1 MSLVDILPSIRSLPR
16 TERIRL
22 IQLLA
27 EDLASEEATQGLTAG
42 TEYPV
47 WSPYD
52 SFAAADALQEFLLND
67 ERAHS

>member
-1 MSLVDILPSIRSLPR
+1 MSLVEILPSIRSLSR

-27 EDLASEEATQGLTAG
+27 EDLASEEAMLGLTVGA
-42 TEYPV
+42 EYPV

-52 SFAAADALQEFLLND
+52 SFAAADTLQEFLHRD
-67 ERAHS
+67 EGAHS

>member
-1 MSLVDILPSIRSLPR
+1 MSLVELLPNVRALPR
-16 TERIRL
+16 TDRIRL

-27 EDLASEEATQGLTAG
+27 EELASEEATLPLASE

-52 SFAAADALQEFLLND
+52 SFAAAATLHEFLCRTED
-67 ERAHS
+67 AGS

>member
-1 MSLVDILPSIRSLPR
+1 MSLVEILPNIRSLPR
-16 TERIRL
+16 TDRIRL

-27 EDLASEEATQGLTAG
+27 EDLASEEATLVLTSG

-52 SFAAADALQEFLLND
+52 SFAAAGALQEFLSRQ
-67 ERAHS
+67 EEAGS